1 MAAHSASAAGTA
13 VVPGQGRVDVIRR
26 GARSVVT
33 RAAATS
39 PLRLLTPGNHGP
51 AAWIYAATYGG
62 GLVDGDA
69 LRMDLSIGA
78 GATAMLSTQ
87 ASTKVYRSPRGTSSE
102 IDATVASGGLLALLP
117 DPVVC
122 FAASRYRQAQR
133 VHLEDAAALVL
144 VDWLSSGRRAAG
156 ERWKFDRYDSRLEVR
171 RNGRLA
177 LLDATALDADSGS
190 LIERAGRFNVLCT
203 VVLIGPAVRSH
214 AARAVS
220 AVSAVP
226 VEKRAAILAG
236 ASPLGDDGCI
246 VRIAGIA
253 FEDVAA
259 LVRRHLD
266 FVPTLLGDDPWA
278 RKW

>member
-1 MAAHSASAAGTA
+1 M
-13 VVPGQGRVDVIRR
+13 
-26 GARSVVT
+26 T
-33 RAAATS
+33 RAVATS
-39 PLRLLTPGNHGP
+39 PLRLLTPRNHGP

-69 LRMDLSIGA
+69 LRLEVSIGA

-102 IDATVASGGLLALLP
+102 LDATIGAGGLLALLP

-122 FAASRYRQAQR
+122 FADSRYRQAQR
-133 VHLEDAAALVL
+133 VRLEEDATLVL
-144 VDWLSSGRRAAG
+144 LDWLSCGRRAAG
-156 ERWKFDRYDSRLEVR
+156 ERWKFDRYESRLDVR

-177 LLDATALDADSGS
+177 LLDATALEADSGS
-190 LIERAGRFNVLCT
+190 LLERAGRFNVLCT
-203 VVLIGPAVRSH
+203 IVLIGPAVRAE
-214 AARAVS
+214 AARSVS
-220 AVSAVP
+220 SVSSLP
-226 VEKRAAILAG
+226 LEKRAAILAG

-259 LVRRHLD
+259 VVRRHLD
-266 FVPTLLGDDPWA
+266 FVPVLLGDDPWA